1 MKILCTRSEP
11 ASLPAPPDD
20 EVVVMTPG
28 IPQQRPIASPFI
40 LKGRTAVGALQAPGR
55 RPAWGPGPIPSSE
68 PCRDGQQAFPCIAK
82 RNGRENSAIKI
93 VRKQFSDFVVVP
105 RAHPNIQC

>member
-1 MKILCTRSEP
+1 
-11 ASLPAPPDD
+11 
-20 EVVVMTPG
+20 MTPG
-28 IPQQRPIASPFI
+28 LPRQRPIASPFI
-40 LKGRTAVGALQAPGR
+40 LKGHTAVGAIQAPGR

-68 PCRDGQQAFPCIAK
+68 PCRGRQQASTCIAS

-93 VRKQFSDFVVVP
+93 IRKHFSDFVVVA